1 MKKKIVCLAL
11 ALLMVLPLLAGC
23 SKGGSIESINE
34 EASRYTTTLNVWL
47 ITESQL
53 VADASAVI
61 LSGITPKREEN
72 NLLTD
77 AEKAV
82 LAGMSDEQKQAWYQV
97 FAVSEAVNKLT
108 KAKYKTQLNLKYFT
122 QGDYYAAVEA
132 AFLKHEENIA
142 AGNFTVENKTEETIL
157 NEYGIPELKYPAV
170 ADYQVDILFIGDQE
184 KYFNYIDNKWLTDMR
199 DHLADSAVKL
209 NSYVNGKYLTA
220 AAVDGMV
227 YALPNNHGI
236 GEYVYLLADKDLLAE
251 YNSSLTGA
259 TLYDTQFK
267 EYLDYIYTTYDDG
280 SDKIYPIYTDNQNGK
295 IDLDYAHYWSF
306 DLDTAPGLVFQDP
319 DRFSIFGDSSTD
331 KTILGNVNLLSDAAY
346 MKALANK
353 THYEKSADYITTDPA
368 QRAAVRVVTGGWELK
383 QQYESQGYEVLVMQY
398 PQLTDEEIYA
408 SMFGVGKYSVSAV
421 RSAEILTFLNTDAEV
436 RNILQYGIEGVNYTL
451 ETVEIDGEIYSYV
464 DEIRTNLYKMDVNKT
479 GNVFLTYPNSAD
491 SVLRWEYEQQQ
502 NLEMV
507 MYPTLALNF
516 SSAYKLDEK
525 SMRVMAAT
533 SAKLAQ
539 AIDAMTTAEE
549 VEAMYLAASRLT
561 DEDIWAMADLILY
574 YAGEISYT
582 VGTQTSVATK
592 QDIGDALRVWQTT
605 EYQEGQNATQS
616 PYFLYY
622 DWCARQGIIS
632 GVYA

>member
-23 SKGGSIESINE
+23 SKEGNINSINE
-34 EASRYTTTLNVWL
+34 EASRYTSTLNVWL

-53 VADASAVI
+53 VADASEVL
-61 LSGITPKREEN
+61 LSGITPTREEN
-72 NLLTD
+72 KLLTD

-82 LAGMSDEQKQAWYQV
+82 LDGMSADQKEAWHQV

-108 KAKYKTQLNLKYFT
+108 KAKFKTQLNLKYFT
-122 QGDYYAAVEA
+122 ESEYYAAVEA

-142 AGNFTVENKTEETIL
+142 AGNFATENKTEETIL
-157 NEYGIPELKYPAV
+157 NEYGIPELKYPSV
-170 ADYQVDILFIGDQE
+170 ADYQVDIFFIGSQE
-184 KYFNYIDNKWLTDMR
+184 KYFNYVENKWLTDMR
-199 DHLADSAVKL
+199 AHLEDSAVKL
-209 NSYVNGKYLTA
+209 NSYVSSTYLTA
-220 AAVDGMV
+220 AAIDGMV

-236 GEYVYLLADKDLLAE
+236 GEYVYLLADKELLDE
-251 YNSSLTGA
+251 YNSNLTGA

-267 EYLDYIYTTYDDG
+267 EYLDYIYATYKD

-295 IDLDYAHYWSF
+295 IDLDYTHYWSF
-306 DLDTAPGLVFQDP
+306 DLDTAPGLVLQTP

-331 KTILGNVNLLSDAAY
+331 KKVLGNVNLLSDATY

-353 THYEKSADYITTDPA
+353 THYEKTNGYLTTDPS

-383 QQYESQGYEVLVMQY
+383 QQYEAQGYEVLVMQY

-408 SMFGVGKYSVSAV
+408 SMFGVGKYSISAV
-421 RSAEILTFLNTDAEV
+421 RSAEILTFLNTNAEV

-451 ETVEIDGEIYSYV
+451 ETVDINDKTYSYV
-464 DEIRTNLYKMDVNKT
+464 DEVRTNLYKMDVNKT
-479 GNVFLTYPNSAD
+479 GNVFLTYPNSAE

-507 MYPTLALNF
+507 VYPTLALNF

-525 SMRVMAAT
+525 SMRVMEAA

-539 AIDAMTTAEE
+539 AIEAMTTAEE
-549 VEAMYLAASRLT
+549 VEAIYLTASRLT

-582 VGTQTSVATK
+582 VGTQTSVATR
-592 QDIGDALRVWQTT
+592 QDIALALLAWQNTQ
-605 EYQEGQNATQS
+605 YQEGENATQS
-616 PYFLYY
+616 PYYLYY
-622 DWCARQGIIS
+622 DWCVRQGLIS